1 MISHISSALSSLSRG
16 IATAVRSSSF
26 SVSPQ
31 KVSLTPIK
39 INSPFSP
46 GNSSLSATRL
56 FTAQNSTLVSGSSR
70 SASLHQ
76 PATGSGSAAQPL
88 PDVAQRLIDHLAA
101 HGIQPARNITTSS
114 PLTPS
119 RPAPPPP
126 VSNEVSQPLPD
137 IAQRLID
144 HLAEHGIKTSRNS

>member
-1 MISHISSALSSLSRG
+1 MISNISSALSSLSRG

-46 GNSSLSATRL
+46 SNSSLNATKL

-76 PATGSGSAAQPL
+76 PATGGGSASQPL

-119 RPAPPPP
+119 RPASPPP
-126 VSNEVSQPLPD
+126 VSNEASQPLPD

>member
-1 MISHISSALSSLSRG
+1 MISNISSALSSISRG
-16 IATAVRSSSF
+16 IATAVRNSSF

-76 PATGSGSAAQPL
+76 PA
-88 PDVAQRLIDHLAA
+88 
-101 HGIQPARNITTSS
+101 RNITTSS

-126 VSNEVSQPLPD
+126 VSKEASQPLPD

>member
-1 MISHISSALSSLSRG
+1 G
-16 IATAVRSSSF
+16 
-26 SVSPQ
+26 
-31 KVSLTPIK
+31 
-39 INSPFSP
+39 
-46 GNSSLSATRL
+46 
-56 FTAQNSTLVSGSSR
+56 
-70 SASLHQ
+70 
-76 PATGSGSAAQPL
+76 GSAAQPL

-119 RPAPPPP
+119 RPTSPPP
-126 VSNEVSQPLPD
+126 VSNEASQPLPD

>member
-1 MISHISSALSSLSRG
+1 
-16 IATAVRSSSF
+16 
-26 SVSPQ
+26 
-31 KVSLTPIK
+31 LTPIK

-76 PATGSGSAAQPL
+76 PATGGGGSAVQPL

-126 VSNEVSQPLPD
+126 VSNEASQPLPD